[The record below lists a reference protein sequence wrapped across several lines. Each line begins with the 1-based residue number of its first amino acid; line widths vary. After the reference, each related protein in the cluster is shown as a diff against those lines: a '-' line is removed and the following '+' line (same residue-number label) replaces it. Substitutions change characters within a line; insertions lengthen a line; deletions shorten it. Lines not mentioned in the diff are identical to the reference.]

1 MLFSIVVPVYNVE
14 KYIEDCLESIIYQI
28 DNEKNYE
35 IILVDDGSTDRSG
48 LICDEY
54 QRRHPNFIMVYHN
67 TNHGLL
73 WTRRFGFKQAKGDYV
88 INCDSDDLLE
98 DEALVKL
105 KKIVKK

>member
-54 QRRHPNFIMVYHN
+54 QRRHPNFI
-67 TNHGLL
+67 
-73 WTRRFGFKQAKGDYV
+73 
-88 INCDSDDLLE
+88 I
-98 DEALVKL
+98 
-105 KKIVKK
+105 KIYIFLIQQTFLSFE